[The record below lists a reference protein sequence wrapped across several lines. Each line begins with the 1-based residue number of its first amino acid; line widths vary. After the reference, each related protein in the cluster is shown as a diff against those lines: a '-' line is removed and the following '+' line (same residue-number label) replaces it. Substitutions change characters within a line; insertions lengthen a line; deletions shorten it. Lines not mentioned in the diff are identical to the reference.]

1 MRENCAL
8 CREAHDH
15 ARNCGGVGAAEVLSL
30 VFSFGPN
37 AGVS

>member
-1 MRENCAL
+1 MTKNCAL

-15 ARNCGGVGAAEVLSL
+15 ARGYGEVDAAEVLSL
-30 VFSFGPN
+30 LFSFGPN